1 MLSLMM
7 FEMFSLMN
15 HHSRDEF
22 LARFTNSRNVAR
34 LAGQKRYHGR
44 FAFWLCPH
52 WANLP
57 KKAETQIASQAGMR
71 LPFSHQKQHTSSSG
85 GVVAKGFFNH
95 HEQQRFE
102 PLVIQN
108 PTYPG

>member
-1 MLSLMM
+1 MN
-7 FEMFSLMN
+7 FSFISPTPGMSPGWQVKNGTMEGL
-15 HHSRDEF
+15 
-22 LARFTNSRNVAR
+22 
-34 LAGQKRYHGR
+34 
-44 FAFWLCPH
+44 
-52 WANLP
+52 NLP